1 MHLDS
6 FCRTLSP
13 SSPMSKATL
22 EPFLLCRGDTF
33 KVKDELKGIAG
44 AAWSKPLGGWLIPAD
59 RRDEVA
65 AVLDK
70 AGIAHSAE
78 APGTGA
84 EAAAAATTAVVEAS
98 CSAAAGA
105 VLTVSPH
112 KKAVLVTGETQK
124 VTELLKA
131 LKGSWNKGLGGWC
144 FPGSQR
150 AAVLAALRKARSPE
164 IPEVTAPRQVALSPP
179 RTRPI
184 APEPVRRVTSQL
196 DREQDP
202 TNTVTEGEAAA
213 QPPAKRQKGSAASE
227 GGFINDD
234 DSE

>member
-1 MHLDS
+1 
-6 FCRTLSP
+6 
-13 SSPMSKATL
+13 MSKATL

-124 VTELLKA
+124 VKELLKA

-164 IPEVTAPRQVALSPP
+164 IPE
-179 RTRPI
+179 
-184 APEPVRRVTSQL
+184 
-196 DREQDP
+196 DP

>member
-1 MHLDS
+1 
-6 FCRTLSP
+6 
-13 SSPMSKATL
+13 MSKATL

-44 AAWSKPLGGWLIPAD
+44 AAWCKPLGGWLIPAD

-70 AGIAHSAE
+70 AGITHSAE

-98 CSAAAGA
+98 SSAAAGA

-124 VTELLKA
+124 VKELLKA

-150 AAVLAALRKARSPE
+150 AAVLAALRK
-164 IPEVTAPRQVALSPP
+164 
-179 RTRPI
+179 
-184 APEPVRRVTSQL
+184 
-196 DREQDP
+196 DP

-234 DSE
+234 DSSEPREVAAQSPAKRQKGSAASEGGFINDDDSE

>member
-1 MHLDS
+1 MPKTHAAV
-6 FCRTLSP
+6 P
-13 SSPMSKATL
+13 SSHQPTA
-22 EPFLLCRGDTF
+22 C
-33 KVKDELKGIAG
+33 VAG
-44 AAWSKPLGGWLIPAD
+44 TTTCGEIGYEMRSCGAD
-59 RRDEVA
+59 AE
-65 AVLDK
+65 
-70 AGIAHSAE
+70 SADSTCE

-124 VTELLKA
+124 VKELLKA